1 MDLSK
6 LTEAEREELLSLME
20 LQSWREDPWS
30 FIRDCCL
37 TKDEADQG
45 RVKHF
50 PEKEY
55 LKRVCELSQK
65 EPILCIPKSRR
76 MMMTWVCLAII
87 LWEGLFKD
95 NQMIFVQSKKFDDS
109 CYLLGID
116 RLMFMYENLPHN
128 RHQFPKLVKK
138 ISSDKGYSVL
148 KFSNGT
154 TFMAVAEGPDQLR
167 QYTASR
173 VYCTEMAF
181 WDSAELTWIALRPVI
196 QGGGKI
202 LIDSS
207 ANPGFFSKIINE
219 DINNYGDDEEEP
231 EMHETIQGMTEYRRN
246 GAYIARVHYTA
257 DPDKRSAEWKAEQ
270 QKGTTTA
277 GWERE
282 YEINWNVSIEK
293 PYYPEF
299 KYDFHVAQSRLKPD
313 PNRPLELGFDYGLTP
328 ATLICQTTA
337 KGQILV
343 LREIQSWDCGMRN
356 HAKVLMGDLAAFYPE
371 YERNCVG
378 DPAGN
383 QRSQADEKTAN
394 EILAQDFGLYVE
406 PGALSQTERSEAI
419 RWFLTNL
426 TPDGKPMLLID
437 PSCTTL
443 ITGFMGGYHRKQIGE
458 RILDEPDKNDYSHLM
473 DCMAY
478 VAAKVYLQRQ
488 VGNRFAAEWKRAKR
502 QGRIKKWG
510 AM

>member
-6 LTEAEREELLSLME
+6 LTESEKKELLSLME
-20 LQSWREDPWS
+20 IKRWRESPWD
-30 FIRDCCL
+30 FIHDCCL
-37 TKDEADQG
+37 TRDEADNG
-45 RVKHF
+45 AVKHF
-50 PEKEY
+50 PDKDYLRRICDLAEKEP
-55 LKRVCELSQK
+55 LL
-65 EPILCIPKSRR
+65 LIPKSRR
-76 MMMTWVCLAII
+76 MMMTWCCLAII
-87 LWEGLFKD
+87 LWEAMFKE
-95 NQMIFVQSKKFDDS
+95 NQVIFVQSKKFDDS
-109 CYLLGID
+109 CYLLGPD
-116 RLMFMYENLPHN
+116 RLMFMYENLPHD
-128 RHQFPKLVKK
+128 RHAFPKLTKK

-148 KFSNGT
+148 NFSNGT
-154 TFMAVAEGPDQLR
+154 RFMAVAEGPDQLR

-207 ANPGFFSKIINE
+207 ANPGYFSRIVNE
-219 DINNYGDDEEEP
+219 DINGISEEEP
-231 EMHETIQGMTEYRRN
+231 EVEEVVQGMTEYRRN

-257 DPDKRSAEWKAEQ
+257 DPDKRSEEWKREQ
-270 QKGTTTA
+270 QAGMPTA

-282 YEINWNVSIEK
+282 YEINWNVALEK

-299 KYDFHVAQSRLKPD
+299 RYEFHVAQHRLKAD

-343 LREIQSWDCGMRN
+343 LREIQSIDCGMRN
-356 HAKVLMGDLAAFYPE
+356 HAKILMGDLAAFYNDFDK
-371 YERNCVG
+371 NCIG

-394 EILAQDFGLYVE
+394 EILADEFGLYVE

-419 RWFLTNL
+419 RWFLTNT
-426 TPDGKPMLLID
+426 TPDGKPMLLVD
-437 PSCTTL
+437 PGCTTL
-443 ITGFMGGYHRKQIGE
+443 IAGFTGGYHRKQIGE
-458 RILDEPDKNDYSHLM
+458 RILDEPDKNEYSHLM

-478 VAAKVYLQRQ
+478 VAAKIYMQRS
-488 VGNRFAAEWKRAKR
+488 VGDRFMQKWKDAKR
-502 QGRIKKWG
+502 RGRIPKWG
-510 AM
+510 TM

>member
-6 LTEAEREELLSLME
+6 LTEAEKKELLVLLE
-20 LQSWREDPWS
+20 EKRWREDPWE
-30 FIRDCCL
+30 FIHDCCL
-37 TKDEADQG
+37 TMDEADEG
-45 RVKHF
+45 KVKHF
-50 PEKEY
+50 PDKDY
-55 LKRVCELSQK
+55 LKRICKLSQQ

-87 LWEGLFKD
+87 LWEGMFKE

-109 CYLLGID
+109 CYLLGVS
-116 RLMFMYENLPHN
+116 RLMFMYSNLPHD
-128 RHQFPKLVKK
+128 RHNFPKLVKK
-138 ISSDKGYSVL
+138 ISSDNGYSVIR
-148 KFSNGT
+148 FSNGT
-154 TFMAVAEGPDQLR
+154 TFRAVAEGPDQLR

-181 WDSAELTWIALRPVI
+181 WDSAELTWMALRPVI

-207 ANPGFFSKIINE
+207 ANPGFFSRIVNE
-219 DINNYGDDEEEP
+219 NINNSEEQEV
-231 EMHETIQGMTEYRRN
+231 ETHEEIEGVTEYRRN

-257 DPDKRSAEWKAEQ
+257 DPDKRSEEWKKEQ
-270 QKGTTTA
+270 QAGSTTA

-282 YEINWNVSIEK
+282 YEINWNVSLEK

-299 KYDFHVAQSRLKPD
+299 RYEYHVSNTRLKAD

-343 LREIQSWDCGMRN
+343 LHEIQSIDSGMRN
-356 HAKVLMGDLAAFYPE
+356 HAKILMGDMAAFYPN
-371 YERNCVG
+371 YARNCIG

-394 EILAQDFGLYVE
+394 EILADDFGLYVE

-419 RWFLTNL
+419 RWFLTNT
-426 TPDGKPMLLID
+426 TPDGKPMLLVD
-437 PSCTTL
+437 PTCTTL
-443 ITGFMGGYHRKQIGE
+443 ISGFTGGYHRKQIGE
-458 RILDEPDKNDYSHLM
+458 RVLDEPDKNEYSHLM

-478 VAAKVYLQRQ
+478 VAAKIFSQR
-488 VGNRFAAEWKRAKR
+488 NIAARFEKKWKQAKR
-502 QGRIKKWG
+502 QGRIGKWG
-510 AM
+510 TM